1 MCTVYCNLMP
11 TEQLPSKSPTELS
24 ARERQAIR
32 IIPYIIGCALFM
44 QMLDATVVATAL
56 PMMAHALG
64 TDVIRMNTIITSYL
78 LAVAVFVPVSG
89 WAADRFGA
97 RRIFVAAVLLFTL
110 SSVACAAS
118 QTLDQ
123 LIVARIFQG
132 MAGAMMV
139 PVGRI
144 IMLRRVPKD
153 QLLSAMAV
161 LSLPALLGPIIGPP
175 VGGFFVTYMSWH
187 WIFLINVPVGIL
199 GIALIFKFIRADV
212 LGDKPPLDW
221 FGFILSA
228 TALACLVIS
237 FESFGHNELSPK
249 NLAILLGTGLI
260 TGLWYIWHA
269 QQTAFPIIDLSLLR
283 TRSFSVS
290 ILGGNLCR
298 FSLGAVPFMLA
309 ILLQIGFGLSP
320 MTAGLVTFTSAV
332 GALVIKPLAP
342 TIIRRFGYRNVLMY
356 NALLT
361 GFFIAICAVFTEQ
374 TPLWAISLVLAV
386 GGVFRSLQFTAVNTL
401 TYVDLESS
409 DMSRASSFAAMAQQ
423 LGISL
428 GVACA
433 AITLN
438 ISMQL
443 HGQTSV
449 QQNDL
454 FWGFLVMGILTALSF
469 FSFRR
474 LSVANQPFTAAAKKE

>member
-1 MCTVYCNLMP
+1 MP
-11 TEQLPSKSPTELS
+11 TEQLPSQSTSQLS

-32 IIPYIIGCALFM
+32 IIPYIVGCALFM

-56 PMMAHALG
+56 PMMAQALG
-64 TDVIRMNTIITSYL
+64 TDVVRMNTIITSYL
-78 LAVAVFVPVSG
+78 LAVAVFVPISG

-97 RRIFVAAVLLFTL
+97 RRVFIAAVLLFTL

-118 QTLDQ
+118 QTLPQ
-123 LIVARIFQG
+123 LVAARIVQG
-132 MAGAMMV
+132 VAGAMMV

-153 QLLSAMAV
+153 ELLGAMAV

-187 WIFLINVPVGIL
+187 WIFLMNVPVGIL
-199 GIALIFKFIRADV
+199 GIYLILKFIRVDV
-212 LGDKPPLDW
+212 IADKPPLDW

-237 FESFGHNELSPK
+237 FESFGHSEFTPRQLALLLS
-249 NLAILLGTGLI
+249 TGLM
-260 TGLWYIWHA
+260 TALWYVWHA
-269 QQTAFPIIDLSLLR
+269 RHTAFPILDLSLLK
-283 TRSFSVS
+283 TRSFAVS

-298 FSLGAVPFMLA
+298 FALGSVPFMLA
-309 ILLQIGFGLSP
+309 ILLQLGFGLSP

-342 TIIRRFGYRNVLMY
+342 AIIRRFGYRTVLMY

-361 GFFIAICAVFTEQ
+361 GFFIAICAIFNEQ
-374 TPLWAISLVLAV
+374 TPLWVISLVLAV
-386 GGVFRSLQFTAVNTL
+386 GGLFRSLQFTAVNTL
-401 TYVDLESS
+401 TYVDLNQNA
-409 DMSRASSFAAMAQQ
+409 MSRASSFAAMAQQ

-443 HGQTSV
+443 HGHSGV
-449 QQNDL
+449 KQNDL
-454 FWGFLVMGILTALSF
+454 FWGFIVMGLLTAVSF

-474 LSVANQPFTAAAKKE
+474 LPQGNTKVVPKAEKE

>member
-1 MCTVYCNLMP
+1 MP
-11 TEQLPSKSPTELS
+11 TEQLPSQSTSQLS

-32 IIPYIIGCALFM
+32 IIPYIVGCALFM

-56 PMMAHALG
+56 PMMAQALG
-64 TDVIRMNTIITSYL
+64 TDVVRMNTIITSYL
-78 LAVAVFVPVSG
+78 LAVAVFVPISG

-97 RRIFVAAVLLFTL
+97 RRVFIAAVLLFTL

-118 QTLDQ
+118 QSLPQ
-123 LIVARIFQG
+123 LIAARIVQG
-132 MAGAMMV
+132 IAGAMMV

-144 IMLRRVPKD
+144 IMLRRVPKEE
-153 QLLSAMAV
+153 LLGAMAV

-187 WIFLINVPVGIL
+187 WIFLMNVPVGIL
-199 GIALIFKFIRADV
+199 GIVLILKFIRIDV
-212 LGDKPPLDW
+212 IDEKPPLDW

-237 FESFGHNELSPK
+237 FESFGHSEFTPLELTV
-249 NLAILLGTGLI
+249 LLSTGVV
-260 TGLWYIWHA
+260 TALWYVWHA
-269 QQTAFPIIDLSLLR
+269 RHTAFPILDLSLLK
-283 TRSFSVS
+283 TRSFAVS

-298 FSLGAVPFMLA
+298 FALGSVPFMLA
-309 ILLQIGFGLSP
+309 ILLQLGFGLSP

-342 TIIRRFGYRNVLMY
+342 AIIRRFGYRTVLMY

-361 GFFIAICAVFTEQ
+361 GFFIAVCAVFNEQ
-374 TPLWAISLVLAV
+374 TPLWLISLVLAV
-386 GGVFRSLQFTAVNTL
+386 GGLFRSLQFTAVNTL
-401 TYVDLESS
+401 TYVDLSQNA
-409 DMSRASSFAAMAQQ
+409 MSRASSFAAMAQQ

-443 HGQTSV
+443 HGNTSV
-449 QQNDL
+449 NQNDL
-454 FWGFLVMGILTALSF
+454 FWGFIVMGLLTALSF
-469 FSFRR
+469 FSFKR
-474 LSVANQPFTAAAKKE
+474 LPLVQPDFTSKPEKE

>member
-1 MCTVYCNLMP
+1 MSS
-11 TEQLPSKSPTELS
+11 EQIPQKSSPELS
-24 ARERQAIR
+24 TRERQAIR

-56 PMMAHALG
+56 PMMAQALE
-64 TDVIRMNTIITSYL
+64 TDVIRMNAIITSYL
-78 LAVAVFVPVSG
+78 LALAVFVPISG

-110 SSVACAAS
+110 SSVACALS

-123 LIVARIFQG
+123 LIAARIVQG

-161 LSLPALLGPIIGPP
+161 LSLPALLGPVIGPP

-199 GIALIFKFIRADV
+199 GIVLIFKFIRADV
-212 LGDKPPLDW
+212 IDSKPPLDW

-228 TALACLVIS
+228 TALASLVVS
-237 FESFGHNELSPK
+237 FESLGHDELSAK
-249 NLAILLGTGLI
+249 ELALLLGTGLI
-260 TGLWYIWHA
+260 TGLWYVWHA
-269 QQTAFPIIDLSLLR
+269 RHTAFPILDLSLLR
-283 TRSFSVS
+283 TRSFAVS

-309 ILLQIGFGLSP
+309 ILLQIGFGLSA
-320 MTAGLVTFTSAV
+320 MTAGFVTFTSAV
-332 GALVIKPLAP
+332 GALIIKPLAP
-342 TIIRRFGYRNVLMY
+342 KIIRTFGYRNVLMY

-361 GFFIAICAVFTEQ
+361 GFSIAICAIFTES
-374 TPLWAISLVLAV
+374 TPLWVISLILAV

-401 TYVDLESS
+401 TYVDL
-409 DMSRASSFAAMAQQ
+409 DQKAMSRASSFAAMAQQ

-438 ISMQL
+438 ISMQFYD
-443 HGQTSV
+443 HSDV
-449 QQNDL
+449 QQTDL
-454 FWGFLVMGILTALSF
+454 FWGFIVIGVLTALSI

-474 LSVANQPFTAAAKKE
+474 LPANVASAATAPEDKKE